1 MAPALTIPR
10 SAVLAAWL
18 GLGGDAATVV
28 RCVQGDDE
36 PHTVQADGRTQA
48 LGDYLA
54 TYLHQ
59 DGRASVSDTACV
71 LPVPGDPVALGPA
84 VAAQAIEAGE
94 GVLLRGPDGCRAL
107 VPQIRRFGSVFE
119 PGHVVTWMATPVLD
133 WRRSILAAIGGPD
146 EAERALQQ
154 GLAEATAAL
163 VRLDVARWSP
173 LGHQVEEV
181 RDAALPVERLPPRMP
196 GSRLRMLATAARVR
210 AIVRLASTDQDGSPS
225 VFVADQRAAALR
237 ETDRAARRALAA
249 STTFVATTPAT

>member
-18 GLGGDAATVV
+18 GLGGDLAQVV

-36 PHTVQADGRTQA
+36 PHTVQAEGRSQP

-54 TYLHQ
+54 PYLSQGGHL
-59 DGRASVSDTACV
+59 SVSDTALV
-71 LPVPGDPVALGPA
+71 LPVPGDPAALGPA

-94 GVLLRGPDGCRAL
+94 AVLLRGPDGCRAL
-107 VPQIRRFGSVFE
+107 VPLIRRFGSELE

-133 WRRSILAAIGGPD
+133 WRRAVVAAIGGPD
-146 EAERALQQ
+146 EADRALAH

-163 VRLDVARWSP
+163 VQLDVARWSP
-173 LGHQVEEV
+173 LSDEVEAV
-181 RDAALPVERLPPRMP
+181 RDAALPVELLPPRMP

-210 AIVRLASTDQDGSPS
+210 AIVRLAGTDRTASPS
-225 VFVADQRAAALR
+225 VFVADQRSAALR

-249 STTFVATTPAT
+249 STTFVATTPAP